1 VNLFDFL
8 KEINQVGFYKE
19 YFYKMNSIYKL
30 NEQYE
35 TNTNN
40 FQELVF
46 IYNAIMNGWKVKQIG
61 NGLFEFE
68 KDLQDIPKKYKCS
81 ESGVK
86 DSFLFKFLK
95 NNLSLECKINQ

>member
-1 VNLFDFL
+1 
-8 KEINQVGFYKE
+8 
-19 YFYKMNSIYKL
+19 MCKL
-30 NEQYE
+30 NEQCE
-35 TNTNN
+35 TNTDN

-46 IYNAIMNGWKVKQIG
+46 IYNAVMNGWKVKQLG

-68 KDLQDIPKKYKCS
+68 KDLQDIPKKYQS

-95 NNLSLECKINQ
+95 NNLSLECRINENASMRY